1 MSHVDD
7 GTLHELVDNAL
18 DAGARGAAEA
28 HLASCGDC
36 ARRFAEA
43 TAMARQ
49 VQTLLGA
56 LDVLP
61 APLRIVTPTPARPVA
76 LAAANV
82 TAMPQ
87 RMRTLRRVALA
98 ASVLV
103 VAGLSYRVGVGRTTG
118 DVATARE
125 SAPAEARSARQ
136 PVAMPSRDQAAAE
149 SIARPSA
156 PTVGSAPRSTPR
168 GGRRAESEVAAG
180 ATSPAVGAMTAPM
193 SAPLLAPAPL
203 APAPLTA
210 APPTLAALPPV
221 SREQRKVAAESQV
234 ADAASGLIAARAVVK
249 HTVGSLS
256 GYQTVVDVALPSVTR
271 RRFIAADGTTL
282 VLAIAPITAD
292 EVKPDAA
299 AAQEFTVST
308 AQGRS
313 TVRWQLSGMS
323 YVLQGALAPD
333 SLMKLAT
340 QLK

>member
-18 DAGARGAAEA
+18 DAGARAAAEA

-76 LAAANV
+76 LASANV

-103 VAGLSYRVGVGRTTG
+103 VAGLGYRVGVGRTTG

-156 PTVGSAPRSTPR
+156 PTVGSGPRSAPRSAPR
-168 GGRRAESEVAAG
+168 GGPRAESEVAAG
-180 ATSPAVGAMTAPM
+180 AASPAVGAMTAPM

-203 APAPLTA
+203 TA
-210 APPTLAALPPV
+210 EPPTMAALPPA
-221 SREQRKVAAESQV
+221 SREQRKMAAESQV
-234 ADAASGLIAARAVVK
+234 ADAASDLTAARAVMK

-256 GYQTVVDVALPSVTR
+256 GYQTVVDVALPSMTR
-271 RRFIAADGTTL
+271 RRYIAADGTTL